1 MPAEVVVDGIRFGEG
16 PVWRPDTSDLVCTSV
31 CDGLLWRVDVDA
43 GTKEIL
49 ADTGGGANG
58 AALCAD
64 NGLLVTQNGGIDF
77 TGMPPGL
84 LSEPLPV
91 RHATPGIQRVSPG
104 GQVSYLASEGFHAP
118 NDLVVA
124 PDGTVYFTDPGHYP
138 PPDPPIGRVLALHSD
153 GSVSV
158 VASDFWFCNGIG
170 QTPDGALVVIER
182 RGLQRLEPDGRRT
195 WILEKI
201 GPGGGDGFC
210 LDAEGRF
217 YVGATIEHGVR
228 VIEADGTMVDFLG
241 IDGKGVTT
249 NCCFGGPGLRT
260 LFATD
265 SIPGQL
271 VAWEGMP
278 AAGLPLPTWPGL
290 GK

>member
-1 MPAEVVVDGIRFGEG
+1 MSAEVVVDGIRFGEG

-31 CDGLLWRVDVDA
+31 CDGLLWRVDVDT

-64 NGLLVTQNGGIDF
+64 NGVLVTQNGGIDF
-77 TGMPPGL
+77 TGLPAGL
-84 LSEPLPV
+84 LTEPLPV
-91 RHATPGIQRVSPG
+91 RHATPGIQRVSPA
-104 GQVSYLASEGFHAP
+104 GQVSYLASAGFHAP

-124 PDGTVYFTDPGHYP
+124 QDGTVYFTDPGHYP
-138 PPDPPIGRVLALHSD
+138 PPDPPIGRVLALHPD

-195 WILEKI
+195 WIIEKI

-217 YVGATIEHGVR
+217 YVGATVEHGVR
-228 VIEADGTMVDFLG
+228 VIDPDGTVVDFLAIG
-241 IDGKGVTT
+241 GKGVTT
-249 NCCFGGPGLRT
+249 NCCFGGQDLRT
-260 LFATD
+260 LFVTD

-271 VAWEGMP
+271 LAWEGMP
-278 AAGLPLPTWPGL
+278 AAGLPLPPWPSS
-290 GK
+290 